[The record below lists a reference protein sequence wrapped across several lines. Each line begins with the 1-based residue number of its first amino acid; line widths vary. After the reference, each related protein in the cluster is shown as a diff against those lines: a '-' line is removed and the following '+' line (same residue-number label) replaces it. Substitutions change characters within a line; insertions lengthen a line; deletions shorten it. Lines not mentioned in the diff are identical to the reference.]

1 VKRVRSRASSGGWPL
16 IDPPRPSDPTALP
29 DATGSSPATGSAEAA
44 GIIGPRPEPQ
54 LPSRSSLL
62 DASRIP
68 AELRS
73 PSDSPLGSPPSGE
86 SRRDTQPGSTAGA
99 AEPASPNPAKPA
111 AAPEAPG
118 LREQLFATKDA
129 ARGLVSAHV
138 DLAKAE
144 VGDVLDEVK
153 GIAILAGLA
162 FGVLLLAGLL
172 LPIGLALFVGE
183 TLFGSLGWG
192 VLLGSLLLMDI
203 AFMSVLLM
211 IAGGRGVAADFLL
224 AVVIGVIVGVVLG
237 LDLTNRGWT
246 LLGDQV
252 AGNLAAGD
260 RPLAVAAAVLAA
272 VGALL
277 GLLSGIRAG
286 FGAAILGAIAGAIAG
301 ALLGT
306 LTAVA
311 LGPRVGAAIGV
322 TVALILWPAFM
333 GLRVS
338 RQGVDGE
345 KIKARFWPEA
355 TIETTKETI
364 EWVRQRM
371 PLGRGS

>member
-1 VKRVRSRASSGGWPL
+1 MKRVSSRASSGGWPL
-16 IDPPRPSDPTALP
+16 SDPPRPSDATATP
-29 DATGSSPATGSAEAA
+29 DAAASAASAGSADAA

-54 LPSRSSLL
+54 LPDRSSPL
-62 DASRIP
+62 DASRNP
-68 AELRS
+68 AKLRS
-73 PSDSPLGSPPSGE
+73 PSDPPTGARPSG
-86 SRRDTQPGSTAGA
+86 DPTQNAQSGSTAHEAGR
-99 AEPASPNPAKPA
+99 ASSSAGPP
-111 AAPEAPG
+111 PEAPG
-118 LREQLFATKDA
+118 LKEQLFATRDA

-153 GIAILAGLA
+153 RIAILAGIA
-162 FGVLLLAGLL
+162 FAVLLLAGLL
-172 LPIGLALFVGE
+172 LPIGLALFLGE
-183 TLFGSLGWG
+183 TLFGSIGWG
-192 VLLGSLLLMDI
+192 VLHGSLLLIDI
-203 AFMSVLLM
+203 ALMSALLM
-211 IAGGRGVAADFLL
+211 VASGRGVAGDFLL
-224 AVVIGVIVGVVLG
+224 AVIAGVLVGVVLG

-252 AGNLAAGD
+252 AGNLAPGD
-260 RPLAVAAAVLAA
+260 RPLVVAGGVLAA
-272 VGALL
+272 IGAVL
-277 GLLSGIRAG
+277 GLLSGVRG
-286 FGAAILGAIAGAIAG
+286 GLLAAIFGAIAGAIAG
-301 ALLGT
+301 ALIGA
-306 LTAVA
+306 LTAIA

-322 TVALILWPAFM
+322 SMALILWPVFM

-338 RQGVDGE
+338 RQGIDGD